1 MNAAIILII
10 LGIIIWIIVP
20 NFISGSKKNK
30 ARKQKVMACK
40 VIGWLL
46 IFLGIYKPEFGISD
60 CRFSCYARFPIG
72 AYYICPP
79 NNMDGKMQ
87 EL

>member
-1 MNAAIILII
+1 MKKL
-10 LGIIIWIIVP
+10 L
-20 NFISGSKKNK
+20 FIDLVALSSIGAFAQSRTGSTTI
-30 ARKQKVMACK
+30 Q
-40 VIGWLL
+40 
-46 IFLGIYKPEFGISD
+46 PEFGISD

>member
-10 LGIIIWIIVP
+10 LGIIIWIIAP

-46 IFLGIYKPEFGISD
+46 IFLGVYNAISTLLGD
-60 CRFSCYARFPIG
+60 
-72 AYYICPP
+72 
-79 NNMDGKMQ
+79 
-87 EL
+87 

>member
-10 LGIIIWIIVP
+10 LGLIIWIIVP

-46 IFLGIYKPEFGISD
+46 IFLGIYNAISTLLGD
-60 CRFSCYARFPIG
+60 
-72 AYYICPP
+72 
-79 NNMDGKMQ
+79 
-87 EL
+87 